1 MHMNDEFD
9 IGDMWRCYIDLTPK
23 KFAELLRTKGG
34 IVGQDAAIKTASL
47 ILYNHIRK
55 RRSVNLYIGPSGCGK
70 SHVWNVLQTE
80 MGAEKILIYDSS
92 MLTAEG
98 YKGNTKISTI
108 FKDIPPECR
117 SRIIIVL
124 DEFDKLL
131 EPQYSSHGTNY
142 SDMVQNQLL
151 RLFNGDILVFAGED
165 GFSADSSG
173 ISIVLLG
180 AFQNLTDKKK
190 RNSASIGTI
199 GFERQSHID
208 YINGNSEITIEDL
221 IDFGMRRELAG
232 RITRITCMNPLSI
245 EDLTNI
251 GQQEVKKLE
260 QQFQRKITVDY
271 SVILDLS
278 HKAAKKGLGARWL
291 KAQLNNSIDSLLYD
305 NPDADSFT
313 IDFNTLDADE
323 SSQTAFIE

>member
-1 MHMNDEFD
+1 MNEEFD

-23 KFAELLRTKGG
+23 KFAECLRIKGD
-34 IVGQDAAIKTASL
+34 IVGQDNAIKTASL

-80 MGAEKILIYDSS
+80 MGAERILIYDAS

-98 YKGNTKISTI
+98 YKGSTKISTI

-117 SRIIIVL
+117 SRIILVL

-208 YINGNSEITIEDL
+208 NTNGNSEITIEDL

-232 RITRITCMNPLSI
+232 RITRITCMSPLSV

-251 GQQEVKKLE
+251 GQKEVKKLE
-260 QQFQRKITVDY
+260 QQLQRKIMADY
-271 SVILDLS
+271 SVILDLAY
-278 HKAAKKGLGARWL
+278 KAAKKGLGARWL
-291 KAQLNNSIDSLLYD
+291 KSQLNNSIDSLLYD
-305 NPDADSFT
+305 NPNADSFT

-323 SSQTAFIE
+323 SSQTAFME